1 MQETKPKLTIEGTV
15 QDAGKSQGA
24 DVVEPNGATQNSVAQ
39 NSNQATDSAAQNS
52 NQATDSA
59 AQNTSH
65 VQNSAQNVASKKTC
79 PFESVKGW
87 VARSFPHQEHAFWGG
102 VLGLLVALL
111 IFWIGFLK
119 SLFVIICVVI
129 GVAIGQYIDGNPVV
143 VRAVRKFFGDN
154 S

>member
-1 MQETKPKLTIEGTV
+1 MMQETKPKLTIEGTV
-15 QDAGKSQGA
+15 QDAGKSQGVDA
-24 DVVEPNGATQNSVAQ
+24 PEPSGAAQ
-39 NSNQATDSAAQNS
+39 NGTAQNS

-65 VQNSAQNVASKKTC
+65 VQNSAQNVVSKKTC

>member
-1 MQETKPKLTIEGTV
+1 MMQETKPKLTIEGTV

-24 DVVEPNGATQNSVAQ
+24 DVVEPSGVAQNSVAQ
-39 NSNQATDSAAQNS
+39 NSNQATDSVAQN
-52 NQATDSA
+52 SA

-65 VQNSAQNVASKKTC
+65 VQNSAQNAGSKKTC

-129 GVAIGQYIDGNPVV
+129 GVAIGQYIDGNPLV